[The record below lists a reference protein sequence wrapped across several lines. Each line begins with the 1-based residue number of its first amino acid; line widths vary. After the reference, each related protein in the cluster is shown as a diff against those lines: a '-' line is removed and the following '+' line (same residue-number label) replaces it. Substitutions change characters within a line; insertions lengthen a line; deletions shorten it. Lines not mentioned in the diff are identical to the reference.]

1 MLLAALRADDNRTE
15 MLLGPT
21 SADFLRFDSDEQLKL
36 MAVFRKGRPDLKGK
50 IMRISDFCF
59 ITAAAAALA
68 GMTMGIVM
76 GISQDFTLAPSHAHL
91 NLLGWVSMAIYGLY
105 HRGVGRTSGLGGWIQ
120 AGSGALG
127 AAFMAGGLGL
137 YLGSHDERFVPLVI
151 AGSLLA
157 ALSMLLFLALVL
169 FDMRH
174 PRTATFGMTA
184 HSG

>member
-1 MLLAALRADDNRTE
+1 MN
-15 MLLGPT
+15 LGPT
-21 SADFLRFDSDEQLKL
+21 SADFLRLDSGEQLKL
-36 MAVFRKGRPDLKGK
+36 RAVFRKDRPPLKGT

-59 ITAAAAALA
+59 ITAAAAALV

-105 HRGVGRTSGLGGWIQ
+105 HRGVGRTAGLAGWIQ

-127 AAFMAGGLGL
+127 AVFMAGGLGL

-151 AGSLLA
+151 TGSLLA
-157 ALSMLLFLALVL
+157 VLSMLLFLALVV
-169 FDMRH
+169 FDMRSR
-174 PRTATFGMTA
+174 RTTAFDTTA